1 MTTKTAGRSFRSA
14 VANILISSNV
24 AVREAAKQQIPMQAT
39 HSDNPEKYDL
49 PKAYEFTEVERRWS
63 ACWLARKA
71 FSARMDEGKPA
82 FAIVIPPPNVTGV
95 LHIGHALNS
104 TLQDVL
110 IRYHRMCGDNTLW
123 VPGTDHAGI
132 ATQNVVER
140 QLVGEKINRHD
151 LGREKFIERVWAWKE
166 EKGGTIINQLKRMG
180 ASCDWD
186 RERFTMDEGLS
197 LAVREVFVRLYK
209 EGLIYK
215 GDYIVNWCPRCRTA
229 LADDEVEHDP
239 VDGKLYHIRYP
250 YADGS
255 GHVVVATTRPETM
268 LGDTAVA
275 VHPEDERYQLLADVG
290 ISLPLTD
297 RTIPVIFDQ
306 HVQREFGTGA
316 LKVTP
321 AHDRDDY
328 EIGLRHDLP
337 RIKVIDDHGVM
348 NEEAGRYAGLDRFAC
363 RGRIVAD
370 LEEQGFLEK
379 IEDYQ
384 HAVGKCYRCATV
396 VEPLTSKQWF
406 VSVRPLADKAVAAVR
421 EGRVKLYPGTWYR
434 TFYSWMENIR
444 DWCISRQIWWGH
456 RIPAWT
462 CASCGQ
468 LTVEVKDPVVCPF
481 CGAAGMQQE
490 NDVLDTWFSS
500 ALWPFSTLGWP
511 ERSRELA
518 VFYPTS
524 VLVTSFDILF
534 FWVARM
540 MMMGLHCMDDV
551 PFREVYLHALVR
563 DKHGKKMSK
572 STGNVIDP
580 LVMSEQY
587 GTDAF
592 RFTLTAFAAQGR
604 EIRMDEERI
613 DGYRRFINKL
623 WNAARFAQMHL
634 AKADPAIIVLAAD
647 PGQLSLAHRWILS
660 RVNAAIGTMRAALD
674 SYNFNEAA
682 QAGYHFVWHTFC
694 DWYLEWVKA
703 DLFSE
708 EILVRDQ
715 ARAVLLVVL
724 EQILKLMH
732 PITPFVTEEIWSQ
745 LPGARGLI
753 MMEPFPVTNP
763 AWEDD
768 EADST
773 MTLLMDVISGLRAI
787 RTEAEVHPSAKIE
800 ATLICPDPAQ
810 RRILTEFA
818 PGIQA
823 MVRTGTLTIVESGVV
838 PDDAGHGLAQNV
850 ELVVPLKG
858 LIDVAGELDKLAR
871 EQARLEKDLE
881 RVVGKLGNE
890 QFMRNAPATV
900 VAKEREK
907 EAELRA
913 RLAKTMES
921 IERLRK
927 LR

>member
-1 MTTKTAGRSFRSA
+1 MNDSVQHPG
-14 VANILISSNV
+14 
-24 AVREAAKQQIPMQAT
+24 
-39 HSDNPEKYDL
+39 KYDL
-49 PKAYEFTEVERRWS
+49 PKAYEFTEVERRWYER
-63 ACWLARKA
+63 WLAEKT
-71 FSARMDEGKPA
+71 FSARMDEGKSS
-82 FAIVIPPPNVTGV
+82 FSIVIPPPNVTGV
-95 LHIGHALNS
+95 LHIGHALNN
-104 TLQDVL
+104 TLQDLLV
-110 IRYHRMCGDNTLW
+110 RYHRMRGDNTLW

-140 QLVGEKINRHD
+140 QLASEKLTRHD
-151 LGREKFIERVWAWKE
+151 LGREKFIERVWAWRE

-197 LAVREVFVRLYK
+197 RAVREVFVRLYK

-215 GDYIVNWCPRCRTA
+215 GDYIVNWCPRCHTA

-239 VDGKLYHIRYP
+239 TDGKLYHIRYP

-275 VHPEDERYQLLADVG
+275 VHPDDERYQHLREIG
-290 ISLPLTD
+290 ISLPLTG
-297 RTIPVIFDQ
+297 RTIPVVFDH

-337 RIKVIDDHGVM
+337 RLKVMDDKGVM
-348 NEEAGRYAGLDRFAC
+348 NEAAGSYAGLDRFAC
-363 RGRIVAD
+363 RQKIVSD
-370 LEEQGFLEK
+370 LQEQGFLER

-384 HAVGKCYRCATV
+384 HAVGKCYRCSTV
-396 VEPLTSKQWF
+396 VEPTTSKQWF
-406 VSVRPLADKAVAAVR
+406 VSVRPLADKAVAAVQ
-421 EGRVKLYPGTWYR
+421 EGRIRLYPNTWYR

-462 CASCGQ
+462 CEGCRQ
-468 LTVEVKDPVVCPF
+468 LVVDVEEPDVCPF
-481 CGAAGMQQE
+481 CGSTRLRQE
-490 NDVLDTWFSS
+490 DDVLDTWFSS

-511 ERSRELA
+511 AQTKELA
-518 VFYPTS
+518 TFYPTS
-524 VLVTSFDILF
+524 VLITSFDILF

-540 MMMGLHCMDDV
+540 MMMGLHIMGEA
-551 PFREVYLHALVR
+551 PFHDVYLHALVR

-580 LVMSEQY
+580 LVTIEQY

-634 AKADPAIIVLAAD
+634 KEVDPAITTLAKE
-647 PGQLSLAHRWILS
+647 PVQLALAHRWILS
-660 RVNAAIGTMRAALD
+660 RINATIVSVRAALD
-674 SYNFNEAA
+674 GYNFNEVAA
-682 QAGYHFVWHTFC
+682 ANYQFVWHEFC
-694 DWYLEWVKA
+694 DWYLEWIKA

-708 EILVRDQ
+708 DASARDQ
-715 ARAVLLVVL
+715 ARAVLLTVL
-724 EQILKLMH
+724 EQVLKLMH

-745 LPGARGLI
+745 LPGERGLI
-753 MMEPFPVTNP
+753 MIERFPEPVP
-763 AWEDD
+763 AWDD
-768 EADST
+768 AGAEAT
-773 MTLLMDVISGLRAI
+773 MTLLMEVISGLRTI
-787 RTEAEVHPSAKIE
+787 RTEAEVHPSARIE
-800 ATLICPDPAQ
+800 ALLICPDAAKRQ
-810 RRILTEFA
+810 ILADYTA
-818 PGIQA
+818 GIQA
-823 MVRTGTLTIVESGVV
+823 MVRATLTIEAAGQV
-838 PDDAGHGLAQNV
+838 PDDAGHALVQDV

-858 LIDVAGELDKLAR
+858 LIDVAGELEKLGREQVKLEKELAR
-871 EQARLEKDLE
+871 IVA
-881 RVVGKLGNE
+881 KLGNE
-890 QFMRNAPATV
+890 QFMGNAPAAV
-900 VAKEREK
+900 VAKERDK
-907 EAELRA
+907 EAEIRA
-913 RLAKTMES
+913 RLAKTIES
-921 IERLRK
+921 TERLSK

>member
-1 MTTKTAGRSFRSA
+1 
-14 VANILISSNV
+14 
-24 AVREAAKQQIPMQAT
+24 MQAT
-39 HSDNPEKYDL
+39 NLNNPDKYDL
-49 PKAYEFTEVERRWS
+49 PKAYEFSEVEQRWYTH
-63 ACWLARKA
+63 WLEEKT
-71 FSARMDEGKPA
+71 FSARMEEGRPS
-82 FAIVIPPPNVTGV
+82 FSIVIPPPNVTGV
-95 LHIGHALNS
+95 LHIGHALNN
-104 TLQDVL
+104 TLQDLLV
-110 IRYHRMCGDNTLW
+110 RYHRMKGDNTLW

-140 QLVGEKINRHD
+140 QLASEQLSRHD
-151 LGREKFIERVWAWKE
+151 LGRERFIERVWAWKE

-197 LAVREVFVRLYK
+197 KAVREVFVRLYK

-215 GDYIVNWCPRCRTA
+215 GDYIVNWCPRCHTA

-239 VDGKLYHIRYP
+239 TDGKLYHIRYP

-275 VHPEDERYQLLADVG
+275 VHPEDERYQHLKTIG
-290 ISLPLTD
+290 ISLPLTG
-297 RTIPVIFDQ
+297 RTIPVVFDH

-337 RIKVIDDHGVM
+337 RLKVMDDHGVM
-348 NEEAGRYAGLDRFAC
+348 NSEAGSYAGLDRFAC
-363 RGRIVAD
+363 RKQIVAD
-370 LEEQGFLEK
+370 LQEQGFLDK

-384 HAVGKCYRCATV
+384 HAVGKCYRCSTV
-396 VEPLTSKQWF
+396 VEPTTSKQWF
-406 VSVRPLADKAVAAVR
+406 VSVRPLADKAVAAVQ
-421 EGRVKLYPGTWYR
+421 EGRIKLYPNTWYR
-434 TFYSWMENIR
+434 TFYAWMENIR

-462 CASCGQ
+462 CEGCGQ
-468 LTVEVKDPVVCPF
+468 LVVEVSAPDACPF
-481 CGAAGMQQE
+481 CGSTTLHQE

-511 ERSRELA
+511 ENTKELA
-518 VFYPTS
+518 TFYPTS
-524 VLVTSFDILF
+524 VLITSFDILF

-540 MMMGLHCMDDV
+540 MMMGLHFMDEV
-551 PFREVYLHALVR
+551 PFHDVYLHALVR
-563 DKHGKKMSK
+563 DKFGKKMSK

-580 LVMSEQY
+580 LVMIGQY

-634 AKADPAIIVLAAD
+634 KEADPAITALAAD
-647 PGQLSLAHRWILS
+647 PKKLALAHRWILS
-660 RVNAAIGTMRAALD
+660 RINGTIAEVRAALD
-674 SYNFNEAA
+674 GYNFNEVASA
-682 QAGYHFVWHTFC
+682 SYQFVWHEFC
-694 DWYLEWVKA
+694 DWYLEWIKA
-703 DLFSE
+703 DLFSDDATA
-708 EILVRDQ
+708 RDQ
-715 ARAVLLVVL
+715 AKAVLLTVL
-724 EQILKLMH
+724 EQVLKLMH
-732 PITPFVTEEIWSQ
+732 PICPFVTEEIWSQ
-745 LPGARGLI
+745 LPGERRTI
-753 MMEPFPVTNP
+753 MLEPFPEVNP
-763 AWEDD
+763 AWEDA
-768 EADST
+768 EAET
-773 MTLLMDVISGLRAI
+773 AMNLLMGVISGLRTI

-800 ATLICPDPAQ
+800 AQLICPDAAKRQ
-810 RRILTEFA
+810 LLTDFA

-823 MVRTGTLTIVESGVV
+823 MVRASALTIVTEATV
-838 PDDAGHGLAQNV
+838 PDDAGHALVQDV

-858 LIDVAGELDKLAR
+858 LIDVVGELDKLAR
-871 EQARLEKDLE
+871 ERGKLEKELE
-881 RVVGKLGNE
+881 RIVAKLGNDK
-890 QFMRNAPATV
+890 FMSNAPEAV
-900 VAKEREK
+900 VAKERDK
-907 EAELRA
+907 EAEIRA
-913 RLAKTMES
+913 RLAKTIES
-921 IERLRK
+921 TERLNK